1 MLSLLIQNKETCA
14 FIDLLVNK
22 LRIKVQR
29 TLTRR
34 LPVSTNFEFLLAYN
48 DVHLNSGFGFPK
60 FSSKN
65 ATWSYLETELRV

>member
-60 FSSKN
+60 FS
-65 ATWSYLETELRV
+65 